1 LRLEQ
6 KDGDKMIKINIKEKS
21 FKGIKILEN
30 IDISLKEAEFL
41 SIIGPSGCGKTTFL
55 NIVSS
60 LDKDFKGNVNINSSN
75 IGFVFQDARLIPWLT
90 IKENLLIVSKDKD
103 IKQIDELLKLVNL
116 ENILDLYPKDLSGG
130 MARRVSFVRA
140 FINKPKLIFLDE
152 PFISLDYPTATAL
165 KKDFLELCKRFN
177 TTIILV
183 THDLSEAIYLSNR
196 IIFFSKN
203 PATVIFEYKNSN
215 NQEFKAKKID
225 ELKNELL
232 ETHPHILE
240 GFL

>member
-1 LRLEQ
+1 
-6 KDGDKMIKINIKEKS
+6 MIKINIKEKS

-60 LDKDFKGNVNINSSN
+60 LDKNFKGDVNINSSN
-75 IGFVFQDARLIPWLT
+75 IGFVFQDARLIPWLS
-90 IKENLLIVSKDKD
+90 IKENLLIVAKDKD

-165 KKDFLELCKRFN
+165 KKDFLELCKKFN

-203 PATVIFEYKNSN
+203 PATIIFEYKNSN
-215 NQEFKAKKID
+215 NQEFNLKKID

-232 ETHPHILE
+232 QSYPHLLE

>member
-183 THDLSEAIYLSNR
+183 THDLTEAIYLSNR

-215 NQEFKAKKID
+215 NQEYNPKKID

>member
-1 LRLEQ
+1 
-6 KDGDKMIKINIKEKS
+6 MIKINIKEKS
-21 FKGIKILEN
+21 FNGVKILEN

-60 LDKDFKGNVNINSSN
+60 LDKNFKGDVNINSSN
-75 IGFVFQDARLIPWLT
+75 IGFVFQDARLIPWLS
-90 IKENLLIVSKDKD
+90 IKENLLIVAKDKD

-203 PATVIFEYKNSN
+203 SATIIFEYKNSN
-215 NQEFKAKKID
+215 NQEFNLKKID

-232 ETHPHILE
+232 QTYPHLLE

>member
-6 KDGDKMIKINIKEKS
+6 KDGDRMININIKEKS
-21 FKGIKILEN
+21 FKGIKVLEN

-60 LDKDFKGNVNINSSN
+60 LDKNFKGNVNINSSN

-90 IKENLLIVSKDKD
+90 IKENLLIVSKDKN
-103 IKQIDELLKLVNL
+103 IQEINELLKLVNL

-165 KKDFLELCKRFN
+165 KKDFLEICKRFN

-203 PATVIFEYKNSN
+203 PATVIFEYINSN
-215 NQEFKAKKID
+215 NQEFNLKKID

>member
-21 FKGIKILEN
+21 FKGIKVLEN

-60 LDKDFKGNVNINSSN
+60 LDKNFKGNVNINSSN

-90 IKENLLIVSKDKD
+90 IKENLLIVSKDKN
-103 IKQIDELLKLVNL
+103 IQEINELLKLVNL

-165 KKDFLELCKRFN
+165 KKDFLEICKRFN

-196 IIFFSKN
+196 IIFFNKN
-203 PATVIFEYKNSN
+203 PATVIFEYINSN
-215 NQEFKAKKID
+215 NQEFNLKKID